1 MKKTLLFAFGLLSM
15 FAQGQSAITSYLGE
29 VSGESSYFL
38 IVTSDTPINQTSG
51 ANQVWNFNQLTE
63 VGGTGDFFSV
73 PTQEQSTEFPGTT
86 RVLHT
91 YGNPNEANIDA
102 HIFTNGS
109 NLTGFQTFGL
119 TLNYLTN
126 NANLGVFPMSFG
138 YTHSDASA
146 GTYEYGDY
154 SGTFTGTINT
164 EIDAYG
170 TLNTNIGSNTQNLAV
185 TRLKTVQ
192 NISLNYG
199 FLPNVGTIILTT
211 YSYYAN
217 TIGVPPL
224 VFRTSTV
231 SVVVGLLGIDQTS
244 TQMENY
250 EGSLLA
256 AQNPGTQKNTITI
269 APNPASNILNIELS
283 GQQQI
288 QSVVLTD
295 SSGKQV
301 VIVENDQKSID
312 ISSFQ
317 KGIYFVQIK
326 TDSGTFVRKIV
337 KE

>member
-1 MKKTLLFAFGLLSM
+1 MKKTLLFAFGLFTM
-15 FAQGQSAITSYLGE
+15 FAQGQSPISSYLGE
-29 VSGESSYFL
+29 VSGETSYFL

-63 VGGTGDFFSV
+63 VGETGDFFSA
-73 PTQEQSTEFPGTT
+73 PTQYQSTEFPGTT

-102 HIFTNGS
+102 HILTNGS

-126 NANLGVFPMSFG
+126 NANFGVFPMSFG

-154 SGTFTGTINT
+154 SGTFTGTMNT
-164 EIDAYG
+164 EVDAYG
-170 TLNTNIGSNTQNLAV
+170 TLTTNIGLNTQNLAV

-199 FLPNVGTIILTT
+199 FLPNVGTIVLTT
-211 YSYYAN
+211 YNYYRN
-217 TIGVPPL
+217 VIGAAPL

-231 SVVVGLLGIDQTS
+231 SVVVDLLGINQTT

-250 EGSLLA
+250 VGGLLA
-256 AQNPGTQKNTITI
+256 TQNLEAQKNAISI
-269 APNPASNILNIELS
+269 APNPVSNMLNIALS
-283 GQQQI
+283 KNQQLT
-288 QSVVLTD
+288 SVTLTD
-295 SSGKQV
+295 LSGKQV
-301 VIVENDQKSID
+301 LSVRNDQKNID
-312 ISSFQ
+312 VSRLQS
-317 KGIYFVQIK
+317 GIYFAQIK
-326 TDSGTFVRKIV
+326 TDFGTFVRKFV